1 MPSFSLEKNF
11 SVKSNIVFIGGDKML
26 FGKKTL
32 YKIIDDAFY
41 LAIRNSNSM
50 FIDSI
55 KLKNICA
62 NFKRTVGRR
71 YKTGEKNG

>member
-1 MPSFSLEKNF
+1 
-11 SVKSNIVFIGGDKML
+11 ML